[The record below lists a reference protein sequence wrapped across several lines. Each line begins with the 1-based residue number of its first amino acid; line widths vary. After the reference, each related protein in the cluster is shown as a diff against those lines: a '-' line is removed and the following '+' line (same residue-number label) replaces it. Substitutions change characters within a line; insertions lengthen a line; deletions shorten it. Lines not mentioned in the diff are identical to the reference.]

1 MAGNAAKAFQENA
14 APPPVMAAR
23 EYMAALEKLLADG
36 KGFGKTEPVAAYL
49 LRDLML
55 MDNLDNVQ
63 DIKIQQLYIIM
74 DIKQWPNEYGRSLVM
89 QDIAV
94 QYAKRVVGENHI
106 NDADFKGP
114 GLWTAKKS
122 AIEGDYVRRE
132 GNNEYGRA
140 NNVWDPNP
148 QAFRLALSFNDA
160 ATIPTQWGT
169 WTIEAGGTLAVREKD
184 IAALAEALQS
194 VRDGKAT
201 AETALYTV
209 GKDGNPVAKFDVYG
223 MAPEFLEE
231 NYKPV
236 NLSETTHKTMR
247 AFKAPKR

>member
-1 MAGNAAKAFQENA
+1 MAGTAAKSFQDKA
-14 APPPVMAAR
+14 APPPVMAAG
-23 EYMAALEKLLADG
+23 EYLAALEKLLAEG

-55 MDNLDNVQ
+55 MDEASNAQAV
-63 DIKIQQLYIIM
+63 KIQQLYIVM
-74 DIKQWPNEYGRSLVM
+74 DITQWPNEYGRSLVM

-94 QYAKRVVGENHI
+94 QYAKRVVGENDI
-106 NDADFKGP
+106 NAADFKGP

-122 AIEGDYVRRE
+122 SFEGDYIRRA
-132 GNNEYGRA
+132 GSNEYGRP
-140 NNVWDPNP
+140 NNVWEPDP
-148 QAFRLALSFNDA
+148 QAFRLALAFNKA

-184 IAALAEALQS
+184 IPALAEALQA
-194 VRDGKAT
+194 VRDGRAT
-201 AETALYTV
+201 AESALYTV
-209 GKDGNPVAKFDVYG
+209 GKDGTPVAKFDVYG
-223 MAPEFLEE
+223 MAPEFLED

-236 NLSETTHKTMR
+236 NLSEATHKTMR

>member
-1 MAGNAAKAFQENA
+1 MAGNAAKAFQEKA
-14 APPPVMAAR
+14 APPRVMAAD
-23 EYMAALEKLLADG
+23 EYMAALEKLLAEG

-55 MDNLDNVQ
+55 MDESSNVQ
-63 DIKIQQLYIIM
+63 DVKIQQLYIVM

-122 AIEGDYVRRE
+122 AVEGDYIRRE

-140 NNVWDPNP
+140 NNLWDPNP
-148 QAFRLALSFNDA
+148 QAFRLALTFNKA

-184 IAALAEALQS
+184 IPALAEALQS

-201 AETALYTV
+201 AGTALYTI
-209 GKDGNPVAKFDVYG
+209 GQDGNPVAKFDVYG
-223 MAPEFLEE
+223 MAPKFLEE

-236 NLSETTHKTMR
+236 TLSEATHKTVQSFR
-247 AFKAPKR
+247 KPR

>member
-1 MAGNAAKAFQENA
+1 MAGNAAKAFQEKA
-14 APPPVMAAR
+14 APPPVMAAG
-23 EYMAALEKLLADG
+23 EYMAALEKLLAEG

-55 MDNLDNVQ
+55 MDESSNVQ
-63 DIKIQQLYIIM
+63 DVKIQQLYIVM

-122 AIEGDYVRRE
+122 AVEGDYARRADK
-132 GNNEYGRA
+132 NEYGRA

-148 QAFRLALSFNDA
+148 QAFRLALTFNKA

-169 WTIEAGGTLAVREKD
+169 WTIEAGGALAVREKD
-184 IAALAEALQS
+184 IPELAAALQS

-201 AETALYTV
+201 AETALYTID
-209 GKDGNPVAKFDVYG
+209 KDGKAVAKFDVYG
-223 MAPEFLEE
+223 MAPQFLEE
-231 NYKPV
+231 NYKTV
-236 NLSETTHKTMR
+236 NLTEATHKIMHG
-247 AFKAPKR
+247 FKPPKR

>member
-169 WTIEAGGTLAVREKD
+169 WTIKAGGTLAVREKD

-236 NLSETTHKTMR
+236 SLSEATHKTMR
-247 AFKAPKR
+247 VFKAPKR

>member
-1 MAGNAAKAFQENA
+1 MAGKAVKAFQDKA
-14 APPPVMAAR
+14 APPAVMAAG
-23 EYMAALEKLLADG
+23 EYMLALEKLLTEG

-55 MDNLDNVQ
+55 LDEANNAQAVN
-63 DIKIQQLYIIM
+63 IQQLYIVM

-94 QYAKRVVGENHI
+94 QYAKRVVGENEI
-106 NDADFKGP
+106 NAADFKGP

-122 AIEGDYVRRE
+122 AIEGDYIRRE
-132 GNNEYGRA
+132 EKNEYGRA

-148 QAFRLALSFNDA
+148 QAFRLALTFNKA

-184 IAALAEALQS
+184 IPALAEALQA
-194 VRDGKAT
+194 VRDGRAT
-201 AETALYTV
+201 AESALYTV
-209 GKDGNPVAKFDVYG
+209 GKDGTPVAKFDVYG
-223 MAPEFLEE
+223 MAPEFLED

-236 NLSETTHKTMR
+236 NLSEATHKTMR